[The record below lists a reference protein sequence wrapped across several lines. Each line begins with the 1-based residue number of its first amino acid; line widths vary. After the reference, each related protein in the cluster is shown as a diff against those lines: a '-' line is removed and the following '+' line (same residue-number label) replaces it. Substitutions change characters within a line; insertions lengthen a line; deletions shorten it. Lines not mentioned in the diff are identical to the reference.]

1 MIKKCPRCGN
11 DHRKKG
17 TFCSR
22 SCANVRVHSQKD
34 KDIRREKLLKY
45 HETPE
50 SAATREK
57 ASRSRTAYNKGLE
70 YNAIPQEDYAVE
82 VPEIRGDIEDYDMF
96 DNYEKAEKW

>member
-34 KDIRREKLLKY
+34 KDIRREKLLDY
-45 HETPE
+45 HKTPE

>member
-34 KDIRREKLLKY
+34 KDIRREKLLRY